1 MIMTIKVG
9 PNGGLGASAVSLVL
23 YRLVVF
29 RWWPGGSTWWW
40 QRWWWCQCWC
50 QCWAFVDKNGCQV
63 RLRPMSGTF
72 VHSSNLP
79 GLEHKVFKSRNTF
92 SPFTCLWP
100 GVESLWHHSSL
111 QVRPARPFR
120 LKEISRKKDRKH
132 FSLFCNQSSE
142 VNILFQIEK
151 LSGIGMQLTSTT
163 GIPRWWWQ
171 WWHQCCDDNDDNTLY

>member
-1 MIMTIKVG
+1 MAAWEQVQFLLSCTGSWSSDGDQEVQLDGGKDIGDANVDVSVG
-9 PNGGLGASAVSLVL
+9 RLLTKMGARCVSGQCQGLS
-23 YRLVVF
+23 
-29 RWWPGGSTWWW
+29 STL
-40 QRWWWCQCWC
+40 QICQ
-50 QCWAFVDKNGCQV
+50 D
-63 RLRPMSGTF
+63 
-72 VHSSNLP
+72 SSTRCLKAETHFP
-79 GLEHKVFKSRNTF
+79 LSH
-92 SPFTCLWP
+92 LWP

-142 VNILFQIEK
+142 RNILFQIEK

-171 WWHQCCDDNDDNTLY
+171 WWHQCCDDNDALY

>member
-1 MIMTIKVG
+1 MIITIKVG

-50 QCWAFVDKNGCQV
+50 QCLLTKMGARCVSGQCQG
-63 RLRPMSGTF
+63 L
-72 VHSSNLP
+72 SSTLQICQDSSTRCLKAETHFP
-79 GLEHKVFKSRNTF
+79 LSH
-92 SPFTCLWP
+92 LWP
-100 GVESLWHHSSL
+100 GVENLWHHSSL

-142 VNILFQIEK
+142 RNFLFQIEK

-171 WWHQCCDDNDDNTLY
+171 WWHQCCDDNGALY